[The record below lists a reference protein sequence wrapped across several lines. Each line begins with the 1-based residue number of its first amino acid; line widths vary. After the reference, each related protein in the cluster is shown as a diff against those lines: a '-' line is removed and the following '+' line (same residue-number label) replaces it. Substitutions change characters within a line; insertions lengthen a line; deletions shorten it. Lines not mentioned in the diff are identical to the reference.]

1 MLPANEASL
10 LLDSERIVPEKA
22 LQTGFQFRYPNLRTA
37 LADVL
42 N

>member
-10 LLDSERIVPEKA
+10 LLDSLRMIPEKA
-22 LQTGFQFRYPNLRTA
+22 LQTGFSFRFPDLRAA

-42 N
+42 A